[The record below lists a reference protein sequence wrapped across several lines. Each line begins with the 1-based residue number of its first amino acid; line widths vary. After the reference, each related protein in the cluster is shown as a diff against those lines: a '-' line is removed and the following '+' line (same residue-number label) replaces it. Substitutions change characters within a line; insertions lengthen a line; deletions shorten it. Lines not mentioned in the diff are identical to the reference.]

1 MEVKFSG
8 YAKLD
13 AIYDVD
19 QPQGDLSF
27 ANQLETGDATN
38 SQNASFRMHARE
50 SRLNITASHEGAKV
64 VIEGD
69 FFGAGGNEL
78 VSNSRTFR
86 LRKFYG
92 DHGNWRMGQDWST
105 FMDFMAFP
113 KSLDFGTNPGVS
125 FIRQA
130 LIRYSVNGFAVAIE
144 NPESR
149 LADATDTALTATDA
163 VPDLVVKYRK
173 EGSQF
178 GFYGAALLRQL
189 EAEVD
194 AAGDTESTFSFA
206 IHAGGVLKLPN
217 GARLGGSIITGSA
230 GRYSQERWSF
240 EDAILINGDLEAIES
255 TALELSYKQPIGNGS
270 SFNAGLGILTIDD
283 EFEEEVAAVGG
294 FDQVSE
300 FFANYIHK
308 LSEKVEMGV
317 ELSYGERENFDG
329 TDGDNTRLQFSGKYS
344 F

>member
-1 MEVKFSG
+1 MKKLKCEKLLFKTLFFVSTFGISSVAQAVEVKFSG

-27 ANQLETGDATN
+27 ANQLATGDAAN

-50 SRLNITASHEGAKV
+50 SRLNITASHEGSKV

-130 LIRYSVNGFAVAIE
+130 LIRLS
-144 NPESR
+144 
-149 LADATDTALTATDA
+149 L
-163 VPDLVVKYRK
+163 
-173 EGSQF
+173 
-178 GFYGAALLRQL
+178 
-189 EAEVD
+189 
-194 AAGDTESTFSFA
+194 
-206 IHAGGVLKLPN
+206 IH
-217 GARLGGSIITGSA
+217 I
-230 GRYSQERWSF
+230 
-240 EDAILINGDLEAIES
+240 
-255 TALELSYKQPIGNGS
+255 
-270 SFNAGLGILTIDD
+270 
-283 EFEEEVAAVGG
+283 
-294 FDQVSE
+294 
-300 FFANYIHK
+300 
-308 LSEKVEMGV
+308 
-317 ELSYGERENFDG
+317 
-329 TDGDNTRLQFSGKYS
+329 
-344 F
+344 